1 MTKVMTVLVACENAQ
16 NPTDLLMVTDKMLRD
31 LVTGNN
37 QGASTIG
44 GWQAGD
50 QITVEDALFLVN
62 YKSDTIAC
70 WLLESYIPDFI
81 GKMNAKA
88 QELGLTN
95 THFVNS
101 TGLHHQ
107 EHYTTCREMATIM
120 HAALNNPAARKIVT
134 SYQGYNIQV
143 YRDGTPTRST
153 TQYAA
158 WFSDNDRLNDNKWA
172 GGGSDMMFIGGKTG
186 WENIPQA
193 CFVTVAMDDV
203 TKKEYICVI

>member
-1 MTKVMTVLVACENAQ
+1 
-16 NPTDLLMVTDKMLRD
+16 
-31 LVTGNN
+31 
-37 QGASTIG
+37 
-44 GWQAGD
+44 
-50 QITVEDALFLVN
+50 
-62 YKSDTIAC
+62 
-70 WLLESYIPDFI
+70 
-81 GKMNAKA
+81 
-88 QELGLTN
+88 
-95 THFVNS
+95 
-101 TGLHHQ
+101 
-107 EHYTTCREMATIM
+107 MATIM

-203 TKKEYICVI
+203 TKKEYICVTVGRIDETQPSVSASQSTADAKYIYRNYAEGN